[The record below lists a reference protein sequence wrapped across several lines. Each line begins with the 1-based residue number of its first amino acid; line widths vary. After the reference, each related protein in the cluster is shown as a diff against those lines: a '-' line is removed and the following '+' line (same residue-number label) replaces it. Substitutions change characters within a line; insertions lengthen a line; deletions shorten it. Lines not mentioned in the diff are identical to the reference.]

1 MLSLKETMIGKRLN
15 VWIYVY
21 DVWVRRTC
29 ERKKCLEGEEEGD
42 EEEVIKKE

>member
-1 MLSLKETMIGKRLN
+1 MVFLKETMTGKCLN

-21 DVWVRRTC
+21 DVCVRRTC